1 MTVQTLCLAVL
12 SLAEDVLHELHPP
25 GRVDG
30 SRFHHVGVARTA
42 LSFFLQII
50 WTNGRIQPF
59 FLLLHLLARFIYI
72 GLVHLHV

>member
-42 LSFFLQII
+42 LSFFSPNNMDERTDSAIV
-50 WTNGRIQPF
+50 
-59 FLLLHLLARFIYI
+59 LLLRLLARFIYI